1 MKRFFSLPSELQ
13 VFGAYPDRLEL
24 KLGGETPALPG

>member
-1 MKRFFSLPSELQ
+1 MKRLLSHPSELQ

-24 KLGGETPALPG
+24 KLAGETPALTG

>member
-1 MKRFFSLPSELQ
+1 MKRFLSLPSELQ

-24 KLGGETPALPG
+24 KLAGETSALAG